1 MMTSP
6 RSVEEL
12 AQALV
17 RIPSV
22 NPDGDPGTDRTGEQ
36 ACAEYLAGFLRELG
50 AETALHEVHP
60 GRPNIVARFPSAAG
74 KPRLLFAPHTDTVSV
89 AGMSIDPF
97 GGEIRG
103 GKLYGRGASDT
114 KGPMASMLWALRECR
129 EILPEL
135 THEIWFAGLM
145 GEEAGQD
152 GAKALAERERFAFVI
167 VGEPTNLEVVFK
179 HKVDVTARITAT
191 GRAAHSSCPERG
203 ENAITKL
210 AAGLLALEKAL
221 TAHFETVSDPVLGH
235 PTFSIGTIRGGTKFN
250 IVPDHAEAVI
260 DLRLLPSQWKNG
272 EARDL
277 FEIMRQACP
286 GLQVA
291 QITGSE
297 ALDTDPKH
305 PLVAK
310 LVEMGGRPAGAA
322 WFCDA
327 AIFSAQ
333 GIPAVAVG
341 PGSIA
346 QAHTEN
352 EFIEVA
358 ALEQGAEYFKK
369 FLHNLRTDV

>member
-1 MMTSP
+1 MSSAP
-6 RSVEEL
+6 GNVAEL

-36 ACAEYLAGFLRELG
+36 ACAEFLADFLRGLG
-50 AETALHEVHP
+50 AEVTLQDVHP
-60 GRPNIVARFPSAAG
+60 GRPNVVARFSSDG
-74 KPRLLFAPHTDTVSV
+74 NKPRLLFAPHTDTVSV
-89 AGMSIDPF
+89 AGMTIDPF
-97 GGEIRG
+97 GGEICD
-103 GKLYGRGASDT
+103 GKIYGRGASDT
-114 KGPMASMLWALRECR
+114 KGPMAAMLWALRESR
-129 EILPEL
+129 DILPQL

-152 GAKALAERERFAFVI
+152 GAKALAAREKFDFVV
-167 VGEPTNLEVVFK
+167 VGEPTGLEVVFK
-179 HKVDVTARITAT
+179 HKVDVTARITAS
-191 GRAAHSSCPERG
+191 GRSAHSSCPERG

-221 TAHFETVSDPVLGH
+221 AAYFAQISDPVLGH

-260 DLRLLPSQWKNG
+260 DLRLLPSQWSDG
-272 EARDL
+272 EAREV
-277 FEIMRQACP
+277 FEVMRAACP
-286 GLQVA
+286 GLRIEKIA
-291 QITGSE
+291 GSE
-297 ALDTDPKH
+297 ALDTDPGH
-305 PLVAK
+305 PLVARLVGAGGK
-310 LVEMGGRPAGAA
+310 LAGAA

-333 GIPAVAVG
+333 GVPAVAVG

-346 QAHTEN
+346 QAHTED

-358 ALEQGAEYFKK
+358 ALERGVEFFKK
-369 FLHNLRTDV
+369 FLQSLRSR

>member
-1 MMTSP
+1 MSASP

-36 ACAEYLAGFLRELG
+36 ACAEYLADFLRELG

-60 GRPNIVARFPSAAG
+60 GRPNIVARFPCVAG

-97 GGEIRG
+97 GGEIRE

-114 KGPMASMLWALRECR
+114 KGPMASMLWALHECR
-129 EILPEL
+129 GILPEL

-179 HKVDVTARITAT
+179 HKVDVTARISAT

-210 AAGLLALEKAL
+210 AAG
-221 TAHFETVSDPVLGH
+221 
-235 PTFSIGTIRGGTKFN
+235 
-250 IVPDHAEAVI
+250 
-260 DLRLLPSQWKNG
+260 
-272 EARDL
+272 
-277 FEIMRQACP
+277 
-286 GLQVA
+286 
-291 QITGSE
+291 
-297 ALDTDPKH
+297 
-305 PLVAK
+305 
-310 LVEMGGRPAGAA
+310 
-322 WFCDA
+322 
-327 AIFSAQ
+327 
-333 GIPAVAVG
+333 
-341 PGSIA
+341 
-346 QAHTEN
+346 
-352 EFIEVA
+352 
-358 ALEQGAEYFKK
+358 
-369 FLHNLRTDV
+369 